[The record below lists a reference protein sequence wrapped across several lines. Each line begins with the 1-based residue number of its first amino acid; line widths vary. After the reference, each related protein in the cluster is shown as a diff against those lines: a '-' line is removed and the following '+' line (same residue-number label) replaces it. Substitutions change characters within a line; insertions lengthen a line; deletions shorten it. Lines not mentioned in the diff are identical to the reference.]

1 MKRVTLTFDNGPWPG
16 VTENVLD
23 VLAARGL
30 RSTFFV
36 VGEQLRRGH
45 LLAERAVAEGHWI
58 GNHTMTHSLPLGD
71 GADPVAEIHA
81 TQELI
86 GPLAHPARWF
96 RPFGRGGVLDERL
109 LSSASIEL
117 LERGRYSC
125 VLWNSVPRD
134 WEDPDA
140 WIDLALADVEAND
153 WTVVVLHDLPTGAM
167 ERLPKFLD
175 ALDAGGAEIVQDFP
189 DAVVPIREG
198 RVVGELAGLVSPGAS
213 AT

>member
-1 MKRVTLTFDNGPWPG
+1 LKVTLTFDNGPWRG

-23 VLAARGL
+23 VLAERGV

-36 VGEQLRRGH
+36 VGEQLRRGRE
-45 LLAERAVAEGHWI
+45 LSERARAEGHWI
-58 GNHTMTHSLPLGD
+58 GNHTMTHSVPLGD
-71 GADPVAEIHA
+71 GADPVAEIDA

-86 GPLAHPARWF
+86 GSLGHPARWF
-96 RPFGRGGVLDERL
+96 RPYGRGGVLDEHL
-109 LSSASIEL
+109 FSASSVEH
-117 LERGRYSC
+117 LERGAYSC

-140 WIDLALADVEAND
+140 WIGRALTDVETND

-167 ERLPKFLD
+167 DRLPRFLD
-175 ALDAGGAEIVQDFP
+175 ALATRGAEIVQDFP

-198 RVVGELAGLVSPGAS
+198 RVVGDLAALVSPGAS